1 MLAEIETLLILQ
13 DRDQK
18 MRNLQLDL
26 ERIPGEEDAAKMRL
40 AGDEKRAA
48 DAKAV
53 FQANEVAM
61 KNLELDIQ
69 TRQDSMAK
77 LKVQQFE
84 TKKNEEFHRM
94 GEEIENYGAE
104 VTKLEDS
111 ELELMELGETLK
123 SALDEAKAKL
133 DASQK
138 LVDEELEAFEKRRQ
152 NCQTQIVALKD
163 ERTGIAAKLDED
175 IISIYNRLF
184 AGKGASAV
192 VPLEDGQCKGCHM
205 KVIKSTEMSA
215 RAEKVVTHC
224 ENCGRIVYSR
234 G

>member
-1 MLAEIETLLILQ
+1 MLADIETLLILQ

-18 MRNLQLDL
+18 LRNLQIDL
-26 ERIPGEEDAAKMRL
+26 ERIPSEEEAAKVRL
-40 AGDEKRAA
+40 AGDEKRAT
-48 DAKAV
+48 DAKAAI
-53 FQANEVAM
+53 QANEVAM

-111 ELELMELGETLK
+111 ELELMELGETLQ
-123 SALDEAKAKL
+123 STFDEAKAKL
-133 DASQK
+133 EASQK
-138 LVDEELEAFEKRRQ
+138 LVDEELAALEKRRR
-152 NCQTQIVALKD
+152 NCQAQITELQS
-163 ERTGIAAKLDED
+163 ERTGIAAKLDD
-175 IISIYNRLF
+175 DLISIYDRLF
-184 AGKGASAV
+184 KGKGASAV

-215 RAEKVVTHC
+215 RAEKEVTHC
-224 ENCGRIVYSR
+224 ENCGRIVYFH

>member
-1 MLAEIETLLILQ
+1 
-13 DRDQK
+13 
-18 MRNLQLDL
+18 
-26 ERIPGEEDAAKMRL
+26 
-40 AGDEKRAA
+40 
-48 DAKAV
+48 
-53 FQANEVAM
+53 M
-61 KNLELDIQ
+61 KNLELEIQ
-69 TRQDSMAK
+69 TRQESIAK

-94 GEEIENYGAE
+94 GEEIENYGAD

-111 ELELMELGETLK
+111 ELELMELGETLQSK
-123 SALDEAKAKL
+123 LNEATAKL

-138 LVDEELEAFEKRRQ
+138 LVDEELAGLDRRRR
-152 NCQTQIVALKD
+152 NCQSKIAELEED
-163 ERTGIAAKLDED
+163 RTGIAARLDDD
-175 IISIYNRLF
+175 IISIYDRLF

-215 RAEKVVTHC
+215 RAEKEVTHC
-224 ENCGRIVYSR
+224 ENCGRIVYFH

>member
-18 MRNLQLDL
+18 LRNLQIDLD
-26 ERIPGEEDAAKMRL
+26 RIPGEEDAARIRL
-40 AGDEKRAA
+40 AGDEKRTA
-48 DAKAV
+48 DAKAAV
-53 FQANEVAM
+53 QANEVAM

-94 GEEIENYGAE
+94 GEEIENYAAE

-111 ELELMELGETLK
+111 ELELMELGETLQ
-123 SALDEAKAKL
+123 ATLDETKVKL
-133 DASQK
+133 EASQT
-138 LVDEELEAFEKRRQ
+138 LVDEELAALEKRRQ
-152 NCQTQIVALKD
+152 NCKAQIADLQE
-163 ERTGIAAKLDED
+163 ERTGIVARLDED
-175 IISIYNRLF
+175 IISIYDRLF

-215 RAEKVVTHC
+215 RAEKDVTHC
-224 ENCGRIVYSR
+224 ENCGRIVYFH